1 MKEDPIETLRQQ
13 DTNLRDAIR
22 LEEEALPPMPADLNA
37 RLMQRVEEER
47 AKEVTK
53 RRRVR
58 MLWPLVAAAC
68 VAALI
73 AVFLTPPK
81 GTPEDGMSARK
92 PIAVKVDKPK
102 GEKETPH
109 VEVPQKATQKEAPQ
123 RISIPSEEKVAE
135 QPKMKRP
142 AATTSQPLLA
152 QKPVSEKAVTEEVV
166 AVVEPST
173 EQSIPETPQNEM
185 ATVMLTERDIPITRP
200 ENYQYTPEEIALMKK
215 QANEAY
221 LKWVELEL
229 EISKYTLE
237 KMAQK

>member
-53 RRRVR
+53 KRRVR

-81 GTPEDGMSARK
+81 GTSEDGMLAGK
-92 PIAVKVDKPK
+92 PVAVKVDKPK
-102 GEKETPH
+102 RDKEAPQ
-109 VEVPQKATQKEAPQ
+109 VEAPKTAQTEAPQ
-123 RISIPSEEKVAE
+123 RISTPSEEKVAE

-152 QKPVSEKAVTEEVV
+152 QKTVAEKAVTEEVV
-166 AVVEPST
+166 AVAASSA
-173 EQSIPETPQNEM
+173 EQPIPEAPHNET